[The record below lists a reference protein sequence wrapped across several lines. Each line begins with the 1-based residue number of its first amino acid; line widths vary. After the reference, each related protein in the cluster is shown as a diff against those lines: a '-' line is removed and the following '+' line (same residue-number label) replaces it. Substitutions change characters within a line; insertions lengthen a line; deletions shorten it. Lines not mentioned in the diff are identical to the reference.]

1 MKTTRSISFSKPVV
15 TSAESSFVK
24 SFNIYGLTSSIYIK
38 TNNSQDKNIN
48 ITPCAYAP
56 NGPTGTV
63 YLDYNYY
70 VPYGSTGTEIDRYIY
85 STSPVENFFGLLTPG
100 TTLTIVDAGYNYD
113 ESSLNG
119 SYIFSELINS
129 IVILQG
135 ITIEKLNPTSF
146 KYYPEKFD
154 KNPKII
160 LGSTVLTV
168 FEDNRLYIENIFS
181 RGTNSFIDQGVLP
194 NDIIEYGDVKLK
206 VIGLNRST
214 ITGYEYL
221 IVDITDIDFQKISFD
236 TAVTTL
242 NLYRSSLTITGETPV
257 VVSPTVGAP
266 PIMPPGVLSRN
277 INTNSY

>member
-15 TSAESSFVK
+15 MSTESSFVK

-48 ITPCAYAP
+48 ITPCCYAP

-70 VPYGSTGTEIDRYIY
+70 VPYGSTGTEIDRYMY
-85 STSPVENFFGLLTPG
+85 SSSNVENFFNLLVPG
-100 TTLTIVDAGYNYD
+100 TTLTIVDAGYNYE

-129 IVILQG
+129 IVVLQG

-160 LGSTVLTV
+160 LGSTVLTPI
-168 FEDNRLYIENIFS
+168 EDNRLIIENIFS
-181 RGTNSFIDQGVLP
+181 RGTNSFIDQGVLQ
-194 NDIIEYGDVKLK
+194 NDTIEYGDVKLK
-206 VIGLNRST
+206 VIGLYKST
-214 ITGYEYL
+214 ITGHEY
-221 IVDITDIDFQKISFD
+221 ITVDTTNINIQTISFD
-236 TAVTTL
+236 TPVTIL
-242 NLYRSSLTITGETPV
+242 NLYRSAQNIADETAVTPIVPPTNMNMTG
-257 VVSPTVGAP
+257 
-266 PIMPPGVLSRN
+266 
-277 INTNSY
+277 Y

>member
-1 MKTTRSISFSKPVV
+1 MKTTRNISFAKPSS
-15 TSAESSFVK
+15 TSIESSFVK
-24 SFNIYGLTSSIYIK
+24 SFNIYGLTSSIYEKI
-38 TNNSQDKNIN
+38 NNSDDGKLH
-48 ITPCAYAP
+48 ITPCGYAP
-56 NGPTGTV
+56 YGSTGSV
-63 YLDYNYY
+63 YLDYNN
-70 VPYGSTGTEIDRYIY
+70 TTIDGDP
-85 STSPVENFFGLLTPG
+85 SVESFFSLIKAGA
-100 TTLTIVDAGYNYD
+100 TLTIVDAGYNYD

>member
-24 SFNIYGLTSSIYIK
+24 NFNIYGLTSSIYIK

-48 ITPCAYAP
+48 ITPCVYAP

-70 VPYGSTGTEIDRYIY
+70 VPYGSTGTEIDRYMY
-85 STSPVENFFGLLTPG
+85 STSHVENFFGLLASG

-168 FEDNRLYIENIFS
+168 VEDNRLYIENIFS

-206 VIGLNRST
+206 VIGLYRST
-214 ITGYEYL
+214 ITNHEY
-221 IVDITDIDFQKISFD
+221 ITVDTTDINIEKISFD
-236 TAVTTL
+236 TAVTPL

-257 VVSPTVGAP
+257 DVSPTVGAP
-266 PIMPPGVLSRN
+266 PIMTPGVLSPN
-277 INTNSY
+277 MNTNSY